1 MQITQC
7 DLDQTDL
14 HTKQITEA
22 VKSAMPPTLVGLRKD
37 CKKINV
43 RSRLIRKWEQLTD
56 FVGVWYDD
64 IPMISNY
71 ACMI

>member
-22 VKSAMPPTLVGLRKD
+22 VKSAMPPTLVGLRND

-43 RSRLIRKWEQLTD
+43 KSRLIRKLEQLTD
-56 FVGVWYDD
+56 FVGCQIV
-64 IPMISNY
+64 IR
-71 ACMI
+71 